1 MKIFTILMLVA
12 IVASLFSALFF
23 VYKDRGTG
31 AKRSLRA
38 LMIRV
43 GLSVSLFV
51 VLMIAT
57 YFTHI
62 RDK

>member
-23 VYKDRGTG
+23 VFKDRGSG
-31 AKRSLRA
+31 GKRGLHA
-38 LMIRV
+38 LMLRV
-43 GLSVSLFV
+43 GLSVGLFV
-51 VLMIAT
+51 ILMIAT